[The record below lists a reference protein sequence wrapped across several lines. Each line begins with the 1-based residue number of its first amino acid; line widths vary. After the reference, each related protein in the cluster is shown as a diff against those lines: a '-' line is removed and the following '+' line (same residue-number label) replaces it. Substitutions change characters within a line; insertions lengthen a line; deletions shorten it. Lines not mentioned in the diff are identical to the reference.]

1 MGTVL
6 HVPSCVRLVRVEQRP
21 NRRPGRAG
29 SSQRDTV
36 RIDGS
41 PRSTETPVH
50 RRDTEIVDTAAY
62 AKRAKAPRRPRALL
76 ASALATTLWCATVV
90 VTPILVCVILGWW
103 QAGATGSVANVAAA
117 AGVAWLSGHGV
128 PVDIGPMHLSIPPL
142 ALTALIAWRLAKA
155 AAGTTRAI
163 GGRDTAAVRAAA
175 GLVTI
180 FYTGLVA
187 GAAALCTT
195 GPFTVDLLP
204 ALLHAVPLIIA
215 ATAFGAAR
223 EAGVL
228 PWDTASV
235 WLRRGLRTGMITVGA
250 LLACGAAAT
259 GVAFA
264 VRGPVVADTLRV
276 YGSESWIVAL
286 LSLLYLPNLAVWAAA
301 YITGPGFA
309 VGAGTAVQAELV
321 ELGPLPAFPVF
332 AAVPNATLP
341 AYATILIGLPLM
353 LAAVFGVILT
363 YRSPDLRVPRV
374 TTAATVAAATAA
386 LALGLLAYLSGGA
399 AGTDLLADL
408 GPDPLAVAG
417 IGGVQF
423 LIGLVGAALIARLFA
438 VHRRAAEAELVRR
451 DTVVIPEP
459 APSRDDGLP

>member
-1 MGTVL
+1 M
-6 HVPSCVRLVRVEQRP
+6 
-21 NRRPGRAG
+21 
-29 SSQRDTV
+29 

-41 PRSTETPVH
+41 PASPKARNGTSGDGSSGDGSAVKAPPRGRTA
-50 RRDTEIVDTAAY
+50 DTEVVDTAAY
-62 AKRAKAPRRPRALL
+62 AKRAKAKRPRALL
-76 ASALATTLWCATVV
+76 ASALATTVWAATVV
-90 VTPILVCVILGWW
+90 FTPILVIVILGWW
-103 QAGATGSVANVAAA
+103 QAGAEGSVAAVAAA

-128 PVDIGPMHLSIPPL
+128 PVDIGPLHLSVTPL
-142 ALTALIAWRLAKA
+142 ALTVLLFWRLAKA
-155 AAGTTRAI
+155 GAGTTRAI

-175 GLVTI
+175 GLITI

-187 GAAALCTT
+187 GAAALCST
-195 GPFTVDLLP
+195 GAFKVDLLQ
-204 ALLHAVPLIIA
+204 ALLHAVPLIVA
-215 ATAFGAAR
+215 ATAFGSAR

-235 WLRRGLRTGMITVGA
+235 WMRRGLRTGMITAGA

-264 VRGPVVADTLRV
+264 VRGPVVADTMGL
-276 YGSESWIVAL
+276 YGSESWIVAAL
-286 LSLLYLPNLAVWAAA
+286 CLLYLPNCAVWAAA

-309 VGAGTAVQAELV
+309 VGAGTAVQSSMV

-332 AAVPNATLP
+332 AAVPNAPLP
-341 AYATILIGLPLM
+341 PYATILIGLPLM
-353 LAAVFGVILT
+353 LAAVFGVVLT

-386 LALGLLAYLSGGA
+386 VVLGVLAYLSGGA
-399 AGTDLLADL
+399 AGVNLMADI
-408 GPDPLAVAG
+408 GPDPLAVT
-417 IGGVQF
+417 GVTAVQCV
-423 LIGLVGAALIARLFA
+423 IGLVGAALIARLFA

-459 APSRDDGLP
+459 APNRDDALPY

>member
-1 MGTVL
+1 
-6 HVPSCVRLVRVEQRP
+6 
-21 NRRPGRAG
+21 
-29 SSQRDTV
+29 V
-36 RIDGS
+36 RISDS
-41 PRSTETPVH
+41 TAAPVQERNAPRQPAPSRTA
-50 RRDTEIVDTAAY
+50 DTEVVDTAAY
-62 AKRAKAPRRPRALL
+62 AKRGKAKRPRALF
-76 ASALATTLWCATVV
+76 ASALATTVWCATVV
-90 VTPILVCVILGWW
+90 FTPILVIVILGWW
-103 QAGATGSVANVAAA
+103 QAGREGSVAVVVAAA
-117 AGVAWLSGHGV
+117 GIAWLSGHGV
-128 PVDIGPMHLSIPPL
+128 PVDIGPMHLSIAPL

-155 AAGTTRAI
+155 AASTTRAI

-175 GLVTI
+175 GLITI
-180 FYTGLVA
+180 LYTGLVA
-187 GAAALCTT
+187 GAVALSAI
-195 GPFTVDLLP
+195 GPFDVDMLP
-204 ALLHAVPLIIA
+204 ALLHAVPLIVV

-228 PWDTASV
+228 PWESASV
-235 WLRRGLRTGMITVGA
+235 WLRRGLRTGMITAGA

-264 VRGPVVADTLRV
+264 VRGPVVADTLRL
-276 YGSESWIVAL
+276 YGAESWIVAL
-286 LSLLYLPNLAVWAAA
+286 LALVYLPNCAVWAAA

-309 VGAGTAVQAELV
+309 VGAGTAVQAEMV

-332 AAVPNATLP
+332 AAVPNGALP
-341 AYATILIGLPLM
+341 SYATILIGLPLM

-386 LALGLLAYLSGGA
+386 VVLGALSYLSGGA
-399 AGTDLLADL
+399 AGVNLMADL

-417 IGGVQF
+417 ISAVQF
-423 LIGLVGAALIARLFA
+423 VIGLVGAALIARLFA

-459 APSRDDGLP
+459 AAGRDDALPYSRDR

>member
-1 MGTVL
+1 MPEERSLLDT
-6 HVPSCVRLVRVEQRP
+6 PPR
-21 NRRPGRAG
+21 GRTA
-29 SSQRDTV
+29 
-36 RIDGS
+36 
-41 PRSTETPVH
+41 
-50 RRDTEIVDTAAY
+50 DTEVVDTAAY
-62 AKRAKAPRRPRALL
+62 AKRAKPKRPRALL
-76 ASALATTLWCATVV
+76 ASALATTVWAVTVV
-90 VTPILVCVILGWW
+90 VTPILVAVILGWW
-103 QAGATGSVANVAAA
+103 QAGAEGSVATVAAA
-117 AGVAWLSGHGV
+117 AGVAWLAGHGV
-128 PVDIGPMHLSIPPL
+128 PVDIGPMHLSVAPL
-142 ALTALIAWRLAKA
+142 ALTLVVAWRLAKA

-163 GGRDTAAVRAAA
+163 GGRDAAAVRAAA
-175 GLVTI
+175 GLITI
-180 FYTGLVA
+180 LYTGLVA

-195 GPFTVDLLP
+195 GPFTVGILP
-204 ALLHAVPLIIA
+204 ALLHAVPLVIA

-235 WLRRGLRTGMITVGA
+235 WMRRGLRTGMITAGA

-264 VRGPVVADTLRV
+264 VRGPVVADTLAL

-286 LSLLYLPNLAVWAAA
+286 LSLVYLPNCAVWAAA

-309 VGAGTAVQAELV
+309 VGAGTAVQTSMV

-332 AAVPNATLP
+332 AAVPNAPLP
-341 AYATILIGLPLM
+341 DYATILIGLPLM

-386 LALGLLAYLSGGA
+386 AVLGLLAYLSGGA
-399 AGTDLLADL
+399 AGVDLMADL

-417 IGGVQF
+417 IAAVQF
-423 LIGLVGAALIARLFA
+423 LIGLAGAALIARLFA

-459 APSRDDGLP
+459 APSRDDALPYSRDLT

>member
-6 HVPSCVRLVRVEQRP
+6 GVPPCDRLVGVERRP
-21 NRRPGRAG
+21 NRRPGSSG
-29 SSQRDTV
+29 SAQRDTV

-41 PRSTETPVH
+41 
-50 RRDTEIVDTAAY
+50 
-62 AKRAKAPRRPRALL
+62 APRQRDSERETEVLDTGARSRPKRPRALL
-76 ASALATTLWCATVV
+76 ASALATTIWCATVV
-90 VTPILVCVILGWW
+90 FTPILVCVILGWW
-103 QAGATGSVANVAAA
+103 QAGAQGPVSVVAAA
-117 AGVAWLSGHGV
+117 AGTAWLSGHGV
-128 PVDIGPMHLSIPPL
+128 PVDIGPIHLSVPPL
-142 ALTALIAWRLAKA
+142 ALTVLIAWRLAKA

-163 GGRDTAAVRAAA
+163 GGRDAAAVRAAA

-187 GAAALCTT
+187 GAAAFSAR
-195 GPFTVDLLP
+195 GPFDVDMLP
-204 ALLHAVPLIIA
+204 ALLHAVPLVVA
-215 ATAFGAAR
+215 ATAYGSAR

-228 PWDTASV
+228 PWTASSV
-235 WLRRGLRTGMITVGA
+235 WLRRGLRTGFITAGS
-250 LLACGAAAT
+250 LLAFGSAAV

-264 VRGPVVADTLRV
+264 VRGPVVADTLAL
-276 YGSESWIVAL
+276 YGNASWIVAL

-301 YITGPGFA
+301 YIAGPGFA
-309 VGAGTAVQAELV
+309 VGAGTAVQTELI

-332 AAVPNATLP
+332 AAVPNAPLP
-341 AYATILIGLPLM
+341 DYATVLVGLPLM

-363 YRSPDLRVPRV
+363 YRSPDLRLPRV
-374 TTAATVAAATAA
+374 TTASVLAAATAA
-386 LALGLLAYLSGGA
+386 LTLGVLSYLSGGA

-417 IGGVQF
+417 ISGVQF

-459 APSRDDGLP
+459 APGRDDGLPCHP

>member
-1 MGTVL
+1 
-6 HVPSCVRLVRVEQRP
+6 
-21 NRRPGRAG
+21 
-29 SSQRDTV
+29 V
-36 RIDGS
+36 RIDDSQASSKGRTGGTRNGTAVDA
-41 PRSTETPVH
+41 PARTA
-50 RRDTEIVDTAAY
+50 DTEVVDTAAY
-62 AKRAKAPRRPRALL
+62 AKRAKAKRPRALL
-76 ASALATTLWCATVV
+76 ASALATTVWAATVIF
-90 VTPILVCVILGWW
+90 TPILVVVILGWW
-103 QAGATGSVANVAAA
+103 QAGAQGAVSTVAAA
-117 AGVAWLSGHGV
+117 AGIAWLSGHGV
-128 PVDIGPMHLSIPPL
+128 PVDIGPLHLSIAPL
-142 ALTALIAWRLAKA
+142 ALTALVFWRLAKA

-163 GGRDTAAVRAAA
+163 GGRDAAAVRAAA

-180 FYTGLVA
+180 LYTGLVA
-187 GAAALCTT
+187 GTAALSTT
-195 GPFTVDLLP
+195 GPFAVDLLP
-204 ALLHAVPLIIA
+204 ALLHAVPLIVV

-228 PWDTASV
+228 PWGTASV
-235 WLRRGLRTGMITVGA
+235 WMRRGLRTGMTTAGA
-250 LLACGAAAT
+250 LLAAGAAAT

-264 VRGPVVADTLRV
+264 VRGPEVADTMGL
-276 YGSESWIVAL
+276 YGDESWIVAL
-286 LSLLYLPNLAVWAAA
+286 LSLVYLPNCAVWAAA

-309 VGAGTAVQAELV
+309 VGAGTAVQTSMI

-332 AAVPNATLP
+332 AAVPGAPLP
-341 AYATILIGLPLM
+341 SYATILIGLPLM

-386 LALGLLAYLSGGA
+386 AVLGLLSYLSGGA
-399 AGTDLLADL
+399 AGTNLMADL

-417 IGGVQF
+417 VAAVQF

-459 APSRDDGLP
+459 APNRDDALPY

>member
-1 MGTVL
+1 M
-6 HVPSCVRLVRVEQRP
+6 
-21 NRRPGRAG
+21 
-29 SSQRDTV
+29 

-41 PRSTETPVH
+41 QVSPRGRDGFDTLPAQGRTA
-50 RRDTEIVDTAAY
+50 DTEVVDTAAY
-62 AKRAKAPRRPRALL
+62 ARRAKAKRPRALL
-76 ASALATTLWCATVV
+76 ASAIATTIWCATVV
-90 VTPILVCVILGWW
+90 FTPILVAVILGWW
-103 QAGATGSVANVAAA
+103 QAGAEGSVASVAAA
-117 AGVAWLSGHGV
+117 AGVAWLSGHGA
-128 PVDIGPMHLSIPPL
+128 PVDIGPIHLSVAPL
-142 ALTALIAWRLAKA
+142 ALTVLIAWRLAKA

-163 GGRDTAAVRAAA
+163 GGRDAAAVRAAA

-187 GAAALCTT
+187 GVAALCTT
-195 GPFTVDLLP
+195 GPFKVDLLP
-204 ALLHAVPLIIA
+204 ALLHAVPLIVA
-215 ATAFGAAR
+215 ATAYGSAR

-228 PWDTASV
+228 PWDAASV
-235 WLRRGLRTGMITVGA
+235 WMRRGLRTGMITAAA

-264 VRGPVVADTLRV
+264 VRGPVVADTLGL

-286 LSLLYLPNLAVWAAA
+286 LSLLYLPNCAVWAAA
-301 YITGPGFA
+301 YIVGPGFA
-309 VGAGTAVQAELV
+309 VGAGTAVQSSMI

-332 AAVPNATLP
+332 AAVPNAPLP
-341 AYATILIGLPLM
+341 TYATILIGLPLM

-374 TTAATVAAATAA
+374 TTAATVAAGTAA
-386 LALGLLAYLSGGA
+386 VVLGALAYLSGGA
-399 AGTDLLADL
+399 AGVNLLADL

-417 IGGVQF
+417 VGAVQF
-423 LIGLVGAALIARLFA
+423 LIGLVGAALVARLFA

-459 APSRDDGLP
+459 APNRDDALPY

>member
-6 HVPSCVRLVRVEQRP
+6 HVPRCVRLVGVEQRP

-29 SSQRDTV
+29 SAQRDTV
-36 RIDGS
+36 RIGGS
-41 PRSTETPVH
+41 PRGPRTPSQ
-50 RRDTEIVDTAAY
+50 RRADAAP
-62 AKRAKAPRRPRALL
+62 APKRAGAPRRPRALL
-76 ASALATTLWCATVV
+76 ASALATTAWCATVV
-90 VTPILVCVILGWW
+90 FTPILVCVILGWW
-103 QAGATGSVANVAAA
+103 QAGALGSVGSVVAA

-128 PVDIGPMHLSIPPL
+128 PVDIGPMHLSVPPL
-142 ALTALIAWRLAKA
+142 ALTAVTAWRLAKA
-155 AAGTTRAI
+155 AAATTRAI
-163 GGRDTAAVRAAA
+163 GGRDAAAVRAAA

-180 FYTGLVA
+180 LYTGLVA

-204 ALLHAVPLIIA
+204 ALLHAVPLVAA

-228 PWDTASV
+228 PWDGASV
-235 WLRRGLRTGMITVGA
+235 WLRRGLRTGMITTGA

-276 YGSESWIVAL
+276 YGAESWIVAL

-301 YITGPGFA
+301 YIAGPGFA
-309 VGAGTAVQAELV
+309 VGADTAVRAELV
-321 ELGPLPAFPVF
+321 DLGPLPAFPVF
-332 AAVPNATLP
+332 AAVPNAPLP
-341 AYATILIGLPLM
+341 DHATILIGLPLM
-353 LAAVFGVILT
+353 LAAVFGVVLT

-374 TTAATVAAATAA
+374 ITAAVLAAATAA
-386 LALGLLAYLSGGA
+386 AVLGLLAFLSGGA

-408 GPDPLAVAG
+408 GPDPLALAG
-417 IGGVQF
+417 IGGVQ
-423 LIGLVGAALIARLFA
+423 LLVGLLGGALVARLFA

-459 APSRDDGLP
+459 ATGQGDALP